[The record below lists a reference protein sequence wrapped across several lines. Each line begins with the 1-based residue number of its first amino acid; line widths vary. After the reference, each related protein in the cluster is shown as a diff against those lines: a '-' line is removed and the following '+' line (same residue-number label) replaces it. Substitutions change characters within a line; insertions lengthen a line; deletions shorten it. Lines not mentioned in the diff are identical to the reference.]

1 MLDQVLAETEASQAV
16 SSRPLHK
23 PIGFHPREISALINK
38 QVVGRHADD
47 APFLWLLRDRAVSAP
62 HYSLRDLA
70 KLDERVEAHVDGLR
84 VAGDYGWS
92 LCEKALEWGEPGEV
106 FTAGILALESGN
118 PQRLNL
124 VLEKACSHRKLQRG
138 LISAVGWTELEP
150 LRPILD
156 SWLRS
161 DVVAVR
167 RMAVRAFGIHRQDPG
182 PALVHRLFDDDPEV
196 RASSFKTVSELGRI
210 DLLPMALH
218 ARADQDPTCRYFAAE
233 AAARLGDRSQPTL
246 QRIRDVAA
254 SPGPLQE
261 QALTLAM
268 RCLPREEAIDWLR
281 ELWKNPPHL
290 RLAALGAGAVGDPA
304 LAGVTIEWME
314 IEDVARVAGQA
325 FSMITGADLKY
336 LDLDRDPPDTRTAEG
351 EDEFEVLDADRD
363 LPYPDID
370 KVAGW
375 WRSNRD
381 RFQPG
386 RRYLCGLEIE
396 PENLRK
402 VLIQGKQRQR
412 AAAALELALL
422 QPDEPLFEVR
432 SRGCL
437 QERRLERWTS

>member
-38 QVVGRHADD
+38 QVVGRNADD
-47 APFLWLLRDRAVSAP
+47 APFLWLLRDRAVSAA
-62 HYSLRDLA
+62 HYALRDLT

-92 LCEKALEWGEPGEV
+92 LCEKALEWEETGEV

-124 VLEKACSHRKLQRG
+124 VLEKSCPHRRLQRG
-138 LISAVGWTELEP
+138 LISAAGWTEFEP
-150 LRPILD
+150 LRSVLG
-156 SWLRS
+156 SWLRL
-161 DVVAVR
+161 DVAAMR

-182 PALVHRLFDDDPEV
+182 AALVHRLFDDDPEV

-210 DLLPMALH
+210 DLLPMALY
-218 ARADQDPTCRYFAAE
+218 ARADHDSTCRYFAAE
-233 AAARLGDRSQPTL
+233 AALRLGDRSQATL
-246 QRIRDVAA
+246 QCIRDVAA

-268 RCLPREEAIDWLR
+268 RCLPREAAIDWLR

-304 LAGVTIEWME
+304 LVGVVIEWME
-314 IEDVARVAGQA
+314 VEDVAPVAGQA

-336 LDLDRDPPDTRTAEG
+336 LDLDRDPPTHERVEG
-351 EDEFEVLDADRD
+351 EDEFEVLDADRN
-363 LPYPDID
+363 LPYPDTD

-396 PENLRK
+396 PEYLRK

-422 QPDEPLFEVR
+422 HPDEPLFEVR
-432 SRGCL
+432 SRGRL